1 MANGSMRG
9 LAFSAGAGIE
19 GAPKERG
26 QGAAAAE
33 PGSEAAAEPV
43 RISPALAGRIRKVQR
58 AAAAQAFEFLVHGRV
73 SLVGL
78 ALLQVIRVLCWLQ
91 GNIPGATVLGM
102 HFLTTV
108 SDFAV
113 CFFAAPLFFY
123 GTSGQCV
130 QLGCLGP
137 MLTLVFA
144 MTLVDLSALVAY
156 LVVAT
161 PRPLSPDS
169 KSFVDV
175 LEACIGIWEFVLV
188 ASVALQV
195 SLCLSTWRV
204 YRGLRQVGLYPPDSD
219 PTKVGDSRDVSVLEV
234 VCEAEDVELLSNWEP
249 PCIAHGRDQDSVEL
263 ESDGRT
269 QDNYGSATYPRSLV
283 Q

>member
-9 LAFSAGAGIE
+9 LAFATGAGVE
-19 GAPKERG
+19 DAAKERR
-26 QGAAAAE
+26 QPLGAG
-33 PGSEAAAEPV
+33 PGSEATREPV
-43 RISPALAGRIRKVQR
+43 RISPALASKIREVQR

-78 ALLQVIRVLCWLQ
+78 ALLQVIRAFCWLK

-102 HFLTTV
+102 HFLTTI
-108 SDFAV
+108 SDVAV
-113 CFFAAPLFFY
+113 CFFAVPLFFY

-169 KSFVDV
+169 HSFVDV

-204 YRGLRQVGLYPPDSD
+204 YRGLRKVGLYPPDSD
-219 PTKVGDSRDVSVLEV
+219 PTKVGASRDVSVLEV

-249 PCIAHGRDQDSVEL
+249 PCMAHDPAHDSIEL
-263 ESDGRT
+263 ASDGRAR
-269 QDNYGSATYPRSLV
+269 DNSGPVT
-283 Q
+283 

>member
-9 LAFSAGAGIE
+9 LAFATEAE
-19 GAPKERG
+19 GAAKGRR
-26 QGAAAAE
+26 QGAAQLAAG
-33 PGSEAAAEPV
+33 PGSEASKEPV
-43 RISPALAGRIRKVQR
+43 RIPPALAGKIRKVQR

-73 SLVGL
+73 SLFGL
-78 ALLQVIRVLCWLQ
+78 VLLQVIRVFCYLQ
-91 GNIPGATVLGM
+91 GKIPGATVIGM
-102 HFLTTV
+102 HFLTTI

-113 CFFAAPLFFY
+113 CLFAVPLFVY

-156 LVVAT
+156 LVVAA

-204 YRGLRQVGLYPPDSD
+204 YRGLRKVGLYPPDSD
-219 PTKVGDSRDVSVLEV
+219 PTKVGESREVSALEV

-249 PCIAHGRDQDSVEL
+249 PCVALDPAQHDAEFA
-263 ESDGRT
+263 SDGRAPVI
-269 QDNYGSATYPRSLV
+269 Q
-283 Q
+283 